1 MTAEEINALTR
12 EQLIS
17 RIMELEPP
25 PPSDWHSWMDAMLHI
40 ALHHYPVEIKREI
53 VLGNQP
59 PRTDFLVLM
68 ENEIV
73 DLNLQIFKIFREHN
87 VIEFKNPDDELSVS
101 IIWKC
106 IGYVGFYLYFKN
118 ISERTVTLTLIRGA
132 KPIKLFHE
140 LGAHVVPDKK
150 AKGIY
155 HIENWQVSFPIQI
168 IVTTELEG
176 PEYAGFRA
184 ISNHPRLQDITQM
197 FRNNEQETDPEMI
210 DFYRAYWNI
219 SNKLTGSVLEEAK
232 RRDPKMART
241 LMDLLKPEI
250 DEKIGLAV
258 RDAVTEDRRQM
269 LYEYVQDGD
278 MALDKAARRIGM
290 SPDDF
295 TQHMTEAGY
304 SVPKMA

>member
-1 MTAEEINALTR
+1 MKRLSNMTADEINALTR

-17 RIMELEPP
+17 RILELEPP

-40 ALHHYPVEIKREI
+40 ALHHYPVEIEREL

-59 PRTDFLVLM
+59 PRADFLVLM

-73 DLNLQIFKIFREHN
+73 DLGLQIFKIFLEHN
-87 VIEFKNPDDELSVS
+87 IIEFKSPDDELSEE
-101 IIWKC
+101 ILWKC
-106 IGYVGFYLYFKN
+106 IGYAGFYIHFRRIPADK
-118 ISERTVTLTLIRGA
+118 VTLTLIRAA
-132 KPIKLFHE
+132 KPIDLFKA
-140 LGAHVVPDKK
+140 LGQCVEPDRET
-150 AKGIY
+150 KGIY
-155 HIENWQVSFPIQI
+155 HIKNWRVDLPIQI
-168 IVTTELEG
+168 VVTSELDG

-184 ISNHPRLQDITQM
+184 ISNSPNVQDVTQM
-197 FRNNEQETDPEMI
+197 FRNHRQETDPELI

-219 SNKLTGSVLEEAK
+219 SSRLTGEVLEEAK
-232 RRDPKMART
+232 RREPDMART
-241 LMDLLKPEI
+241 IFDIFKPEI
-250 DEKIGLAV
+250 DEKIK
-258 RDAVTEDRRQM
+258 EDRRQM

-278 MALDKAARRIGM
+278 MDLDKAARRIGM

>member
-1 MTAEEINALTR
+1 
-12 EQLIS
+12 
-17 RIMELEPP
+17 
-25 PPSDWHSWMDAMLHI
+25 
-40 ALHHYPVEIKREI
+40 
-53 VLGNQP
+53 
-59 PRTDFLVLM
+59 
-68 ENEIV
+68 
-73 DLNLQIFKIFREHN
+73 
-87 VIEFKNPDDELSVS
+87 
-101 IIWKC
+101 
-106 IGYVGFYLYFKN
+106 
-118 ISERTVTLTLIRGA
+118 
-132 KPIKLFHE
+132 
-140 LGAHVVPDKK
+140 
-150 AKGIY
+150 
-155 HIENWQVSFPIQI
+155 
-168 IVTTELEG
+168 
-176 PEYAGFRA
+176 
-184 ISNHPRLQDITQM
+184 M

-258 RDAVTEDRRQM
+258 TEDRRQM

-295 TQHMTEAGY
+295 TQHMTKAGY